1 MIVAGARKA
10 TRTLV
15 NNGFSDTR
23 AECLINTFVTNTR
36 VNGLDD
42 RNGRVMAELKLLPG

>member
-15 NNGFSDTR
+15 DNGFSDTR

-36 VNGLDD
+36 VNGPGD

>member
-1 MIVAGARKA
+1 MIVAGAHKA

-15 NNGFSDTR
+15 DNGFSDTR

-36 VNGLDD
+36 VNGPGD

>member
-15 NNGFSDTR
+15 DNGFSDTR

-36 VNGLDD
+36 VNVPGD